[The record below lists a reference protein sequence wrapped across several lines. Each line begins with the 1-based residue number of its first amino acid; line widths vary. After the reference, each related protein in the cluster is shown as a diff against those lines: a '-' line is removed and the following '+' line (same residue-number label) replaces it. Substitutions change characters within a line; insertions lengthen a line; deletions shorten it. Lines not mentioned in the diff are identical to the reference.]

1 MPKHIVSQ
9 VVLPSGVVIGHGQPC
24 FVVAETG
31 NNHQGKLEIAKEMV
45 YAAAECGA
53 DAVKF
58 QKRHTPSLLTREGLA
73 APYTGPNSFGPTYG
87 AHRDALELDIEE
99 MAQIKDLSERLG
111 LVFFASAWD
120 MISLRQ
126 IFGLGVELIKI
137 ASADLTCIPLLR
149 AIGQE
154 GVPVVASTGM
164 STWEDI
170 EVAVAELRS
179 FHDNIVLLHCNS
191 SYPCPEDEIALPV
204 MHRLGRRFGLPVGY
218 SGHEEGLAPSIAAAA
233 QGACLVERH
242 FTLNKMLPGT
252 DHKASLEPSQ
262 LKTLVGMIRDVE
274 RAMRETEKKVFP
286 KEEST
291 AKKLRKSIVAA
302 RRIPAGRI
310 ITADDLTVKSPGT
323 GISPLDWDN
332 VIGQKAVREIGED
345 TLLSWEMVGHLHCV
359 TPVRQIA

>member
-1 MPKHIVSQ
+1 MKNRIVSE
-9 VVLPSGVVIGHGQPC
+9 VALSSGAIIGHGRPC
-24 FVVAETG
+24 FVVAEVG

-58 QKRHTPSLLTREGLA
+58 QKRHTPSLLTQEGMA

-120 MISLRQ
+120 MVSLRQ
-126 IFGLGVELIKI
+126 MFGLGVELIKV
-137 ASADLTCIPLLR
+137 ASADLTCLPLLR
-149 AIGQE
+149 EIGRS
-154 GVPVVASTGM
+154 GVPVIASTGM
-164 STWEDI
+164 SNWDEI
-170 EVAVAELRS
+170 ETAVAELRA
-179 FHDNIVLLHCNS
+179 FHDDIILLHCNS

-204 MHRLGRRFGLPVGY
+204 MHELKRRFGLPVGY
-218 SGHEEGLAPSIAAAA
+218 SGHEEGLAPSLAAAA

-262 LKTLVGMIRDVE
+262 LKSLVGMIRDVE

-286 KEEST
+286 KEESS

-302 RRIPAGRI
+302 RLIPAGKI
-310 ITADDLTVKSPGT
+310 ITAEDLTVKSPGT
-323 GISPLDWDN
+323 GISPLEWDA
-332 VIGQKAVREIGED
+332 VIGQKAVREIKED
-345 TLLSWEMVGHLHCV
+345 RLLDWDMVGHLHCV
-359 TPVRQIA
+359 EKALKTA